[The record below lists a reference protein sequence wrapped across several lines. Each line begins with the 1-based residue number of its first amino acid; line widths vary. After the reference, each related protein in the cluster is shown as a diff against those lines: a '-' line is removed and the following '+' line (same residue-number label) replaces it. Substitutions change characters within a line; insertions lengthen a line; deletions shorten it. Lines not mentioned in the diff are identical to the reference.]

1 MFVIGLTGGI
11 GTGKTEASLILGELG
26 AEVIDADRLVH
37 EGYQKGTEIWRAVVD
52 EFGKGI
58 VSTDGGIDRTKLGA
72 IVFNDDEA
80 LIRLNDIVHPLVRV
94 ELEARLQELGRTG
107 TEVVVVEVP
116 LLVEAGWGPLFD
128 EIWVTVADEET
139 AIRRTTARS
148 GLSPEKVRARITS
161 QTDDGDRLS
170 VADATID
177 NSADLPSLETRL
189 RGLWTDRVPTA

>member
-94 ELEARLQELGRTG
+94 ELEARATG
-107 TEVVVVEVP
+107 
-116 LLVEAGWGPLFD
+116 
-128 EIWVTVADEET
+128 IRAD
-139 AIRRTTARS
+139 RDRS
-148 GLSPEKVRARITS
+148 G
-161 QTDDGDRLS
+161 GC
-170 VADATID
+170 
-177 NSADLPSLETRL
+177 
-189 RGLWTDRVPTA
+189 